1 MQFIFLSFTF
11 LLFLIVLSLLFIMKN
26 NAKTRFILGKIEM
39 CGSREKD
46 LDSLAECIHT
56 TMQKVYPYL
65 VDVGIYAKES
75 YAYLRKSGTTIN
87 VNEDTLLKVDFEKK
101 TPPKIPDRIYNT
113 NVKKYGRYYLDYVE
127 HNNMAIVFLSK
138 TKTKLD
144 KYKIA
149 LKLILQ
155 ETELL
160 SEISN
165 YKNKLKLLD
174 ITRKSSEFFMAF
186 TSNKEFI
193 IAFLSSIAK
202 NIVETPYM
210 EISWEERVHKEG
222 TFTQSLCRNFYV
234 RGSGIIIKMCGKKL
248 SKDEISKF
256 GRMLDMISLIIMRK
270 DVIENYLNILI
281 DLVKISESKSEYYKN
296 HSETVKNISTIIA
309 ENMELTNE
317 QVNNIQYAALLH
329 DIGMLEEIS
338 GVLIKKQKLTDD
350 EYSRLKYHPVI
361 GASIVYPINELYPI
375 SKPILQHHEFCDG
388 SGYPYGISEEEFLL
402 ESRILS
408 AAEILVGLTSKRPYR
423 KNFSPDEALNIM
435 ETEFKEKISND
446 IIATLKRAYID
457 ITDILEKGF

>member
-1 MQFIFLSFTF
+1 
-11 LLFLIVLSLLFIMKN
+11 
-26 NAKTRFILGKIEM
+26 M
-39 CGSREKD
+39 CGSKEND
-46 LDSLAECIHT
+46 LDNLAECILK
-56 TMQKVYPYL
+56 TMQKVYPYI
-65 VDVGIYAKES
+65 VDIGIYAKES
-75 YAYLRKSGTTIN
+75 STYLRKSGAS
-87 VNEDTLLKVDFEKK
+87 VNLSKDELLKVDFNKK

-160 SEISN
+160 NAVSE

-186 TSNKEFI
+186 TSNKEFTVT
-193 IAFLSSIAK
+193 FLSSIAK
-202 NIVETPYM
+202 NITEAPYI
-210 EISWEERVHKEG
+210 EITWEGIVHKEG
-222 TFTQSLCRNFYV
+222 VFTQSLCRNFYV
-234 RGSGIIIKMCGKKL
+234 RGSGIIIKMCGKEL
-248 SKDEISKF
+248 SKDEIIRF

-281 DLVKISESKSEYYKN
+281 DLVKISESKSEYYRN

-309 ENMELTNE
+309 ENMELKND
-317 QVNNIQYAALLH
+317 QVENIKYAALLH

-338 GVLIKKQKLTDD
+338 GVLIKKQKLTYD
-350 EYSRLKYHPVI
+350 EYSKVKYHPVI

-375 SKPILQHHEFCDG
+375 SKPILQHHELLDG
-388 SGYPYGISEEEFLL
+388 SGYPYGISKEELLL
-402 ESRILS
+402 ESRIIS
-408 AAEILVGLTSKRPYR
+408 AAEILVGLVSKRPYR
-423 KNFSPDEALNIM
+423 KNFSLDETLNIM
-435 ETEFKEKISND
+435 ETEFKEKISNE
-446 IIATLKRAYID
+446 IIAALKRAYID
-457 ITDILEKGF
+457 ITDILEKDDF